1 MAPFKNFQT
10 VAAAPHV
17 QGERE
22 TYRAMRK
29 KGADQPALLSSRFG
43 NGKSQRRCPP
53 CQPGPGRAVV
63 PSAGY
68 AVEYDVRLPHPLYP
82 FEALYENLRA
92 FKLAQQYRIIRE
104 LSQGRHTKTF
114 STGGTSHKSIGGGG
128 GGPKRFSSGFPGGR
142 WLQSRRS
149 CQLPE
154 YGRRWWPQGWGA
166 AEARPQT
173 SVNSVIRFPSV
184 PADQGQRTERRGA
197 SIRFT
202 TVEGGATAASFLG
215 GIPACFCAS
224 ISTTAVS

>member
-1 MAPFKNFQT
+1 MSTMPARAG
-10 VAAAPHV
+10 AAA
-17 QGERE
+17 
-22 TYRAMRK
+22 
-29 KGADQPALLSSRFG
+29 ALATST
-43 NGKSQRRCPP
+43 
-53 CQPGPGRAVV
+53 AVV

-82 FEALYENLRA
+82 FGALYENLRA
-92 FKLAQQYRIIRE
+92 FKLAQQYRIIPE

-128 GGPKRFSSGFPGGR
+128 GAPSASAPGF
-142 WLQSRRS
+142 Q
-149 CQLPE
+149 
-154 YGRRWWPQGWGA
+154 GA
-166 AEARPQT
+166 ALASKAAEQPASGVWAAVVAPRVGATEAGPQT

-202 TVEGGATAASFLG
+202 TVEGGATVASFLG
-215 GIPACFCAS
+215 GIPACFCLS